1 MKNIRF
7 KISHKSQTHKFSSF
21 FATKKW
27 YLLALMV
34 IIPAVLQQILS
45 ASMNLLDNI
54 MVGNLSYKFISDLN
68 PMNDHIKS
76 IFTESRLWDNED
88 WWINNGL
95 EHFFQLH
102 YSAGQIAVSGVTG
115 SNQIFVIIFAIMG
128 GFINALGIFGAQFYG
143 AGRYGSLR
151 QTVRMKIIFGFLIGT
166 LVIILSY
173 TIGTY
178 LISYTTSPTT
188 ALDKFNQL
196 CSAEGLSSAEIER
209 LKGILDYNN
218 AYTAGDITN
227 FMSDNHITNSDVQ
240 FTQIILRYYEYRSA
254 QLATVQGV
262 DYNQWIV
269 FSYPL
274 LGINFAF
281 VSVFRETK
289 RGYIPLL
296 LTFVSLIINFLLN
309 LILINGLGAISGI
322 GAKGSAVATLVARI
336 VQSALISG
344 FVMWKKYEFQPKILK
359 MFKIRPD
366 LFKKILIKAWPLMVN
381 DLSFAVASTMI
392 IRLISQW
399 SFDALSGSAIASTIN
414 TMFYTLYIG
423 FGIASSVLIANRL
436 GADDLVGAKYNAK
449 HLIRLGFMVSLG
461 FAGLLVLASFFLP
474 QLLFNATSEAL
485 RISTWMMRVDA
496 MAFSAYTI
504 LYTCVYAFRAG
515 GLGFTV
521 LLVDSCFTWV
531 FTVLTLFLQ
540 VKYNPLD
547 IIFIYGIMRI
557 ADVVK
562 MILAWFIYYRG
573 KWARNLAGNMNKPYP
588 ESPPP
593 MIIISGDSQETK
605 NKVKIANF

>member
-1 MKNIRF
+1 MKHIGF
-7 KISHKSQTHKFSSF
+7 KISNKSQPHKVSSF
-21 FATKKW
+21 FTTKKW

-54 MVGNLSYKFISDLN
+54 MVGNLSDRFIPDLN
-68 PMNDHIKS
+68 PMNANIKT
-76 IFTESRLWDNED
+76 IFTDLGLWEKKD
-88 WWINNGL
+88 WWVNNGL

-128 GFINALGIFGAQFYG
+128 GFINAVGIFGAQFYG

-151 QTVRMKIIFGFLIGT
+151 QTVRMKIIFGFLVGT

-178 LISYTTSPTT
+178 LISYTTSPAT
-188 ALDKFNQL
+188 ALEKFNEL
-196 CSAEGLSSAEIER
+196 CNAKGLANNDIEH
-209 LKGILDYNN
+209 LKNILDYNN
-218 AYTAGDITN
+218 PYVTNDITN
-227 FMSDNHITNSDVQ
+227 FINARGIAKDDVQ

-254 QLATVQGV
+254 QLATIQGAS
-262 DYNQWIV
+262 YNQWIV

-289 RGYIPLL
+289 HGYIPLF
-296 LTFVSLIINFLLN
+296 LTFVSVIINFLLN
-309 LILINGLGAISGI
+309 LILINGLGAIGGI
-322 GAKGSAVATLVARI
+322 GARGSAVATLTARI
-336 VQSALISG
+336 VQLALISG

-359 MFKIRPD
+359 MFKIRRD
-366 LFKKILIKAWPLMVN
+366 LFKKILIKAWPLMLN
-381 DLSFAVASTMI
+381 DLSFAIASTMI

-436 GADDLVGAKYNAK
+436 GANDIVGAKYNAK

-461 FAGLLVLASFFLP
+461 FAGLLVLSSFFLP
-474 QLLFNATSEAL
+474 QLLFSATNEAL
-485 RISTWMMRVDA
+485 RISSWMMRIDA
-496 MAFSAYTI
+496 MVFSAYTI
-504 LYTCVYAFRAG
+504 LYTCIYAFRAG
-515 GLGFTV
+515 GLGITV
-521 LLVDSCFTWV
+521 LLVDSGFTWI
-531 FTVLTLFLQ
+531 FTVLALFLQ

-547 IIFIYGIMRI
+547 IIFIYGIMRT

-562 MILAWFIYYRG
+562 MILVWFIYHYG

-588 ESPPP
+588 ETPPP
-593 MIIISGDSQETK
+593 IVIVTSEQGKSKDKM
-605 NKVKIANF
+605 KIANF